1 MSSPNRRLLRYASA
15 DIWPLSQNAAHQ
27 AAARY
32 ALSLYAQDAVYSFI
46 PKNACSTLRYSLAL
60 ANGAISGPKQFNWIH
75 ANNQTFRAT
84 LPELAKAKYTF
95 VVLRDPFLR
104 IASCY
109 LDKIVGLTDVAWHYH
124 ALTNYRLEPAMVT
137 FRDFVTGLRPR
148 LRSNEHWRPQ
158 VDFLV
163 YETYDDYFC
172 VESFADA
179 ARHLREKIGFEVQD
193 ARQLTRHGSEQF
205 EPLEGDASFA
215 DTPAHEIASLK
226 RSGRIP
232 RYTQMYDADL
242 VAAIGRLYAADIAF
256 YTSTM
261 QRSCIFRP
269 VRREA
274 EVTPTEPVEPSAP
287 ELPD

>member
-1 MSSPNRRLLRYASA
+1 MSFPNRRLLRYASA

-27 AAARY
+27 GAARY
-32 ALSLYAQDAVYSFI
+32 ALSLYALDAVYSFI

-60 ANGAISGPKQFNWIH
+60 ANGVLSGPEQFNWIH
-75 ANNQTFRAT
+75 TNNPTFRAT
-84 LPELAKAKYTF
+84 LAELAKARYTF

-109 LDKIVGLTDVAWHYH
+109 LDKIAGLTDVAWHYH

-137 FRDFVTGLRPR
+137 FREFVMGLRLR

-172 VESFADA
+172 VESFGEAT
-179 ARHLREKIGFEVQD
+179 RRLGERGFEVHD
-193 ARQLTRHGSEQF
+193 ARPLTRHGSERF
-205 EPLEGDASFA
+205 VPLGGGESFA
-215 DTPAHEIASLK
+215 DTPAHEIAALK

-232 RYTQMYDADL
+232 RYTQLYDDQL
-242 VAAIGRLYAADIAF
+242 VAAVGGLYAADIAF
-256 YTSTM
+256 YTTTM

-269 VRREA
+269 VRRDA
-274 EVTPTEPVEPSAP
+274 APTPSEPAEPSVP
-287 ELPD
+287 GTPD